1 MEEITADKWEKGVWE
16 AATSRGTNA
25 RDTANSNLILYW
37 GENASPLLRYDK
49 RASTDLLQDKLV
61 ANKTRDEL
69 IEARKYRS
77 SQGMGTPGQ
86 PKEWKPKMLIDP
98 HRIPHAFCLSE
109 LKPFFRGTFTNA
121 ALVERT

>member
-49 RASTDLLQDKLV
+49 RASINL
-61 ANKTRDEL
+61 
-69 IEARKYRS
+69 
-77 SQGMGTPGQ
+77 
-86 PKEWKPKMLIDP
+86 
-98 HRIPHAFCLSE
+98 
-109 LKPFFRGTFTNA
+109 
-121 ALVERT
+121 

>member
-16 AATSRGTNA
+16 AATSRGTNE

-37 GENASPLLRYDK
+37 GKNASPLLRYDK
-49 RASTDLLQDKLV
+49 RASINLLQDKLV

-77 SQGMGTPGQ
+77 AQGMGAPGQ
-86 PKEWKPKMLIDP
+86 SKEWKPKMLIDP
-98 HRIPHAFCLSE
+98 DSIPHAFCLSE
-109 LKPFFRGTFTNA
+109 LKTFFRGTCTNA
-121 ALVERT
+121 ALVDRS